1 MERNAYVNNIL
12 VNKEP
17 YEATETIRIRLS
29 QAKLLNT
36 SVYVLMKDLSDLR
49 RNYNQQLRKIIAE
62 NEDLD
67 SLLRNQ
73 MAQSGVLTADELRDF
88 KFDSLGQFRPVWKSL
103 VSELKSDLTAGTS
116 FQRMLEE
123 QVIDDLKNSV
133 ERNRNWSK
141 SKQLHSKLSK
151 IAVSLHR
158 NRTSGDENIE
168 QLRREWDAEIPILF
182 QIFEVMDFERL
193 NSIKDCLLKYQSG
206 YTDYLLNGTNEC
218 ETVMSEFLNFDPE
231 NEIQRFARDAASYNF
246 QGHLQQ
252 QNKSNTGSHTESSR
266 TPIVG
271 SPNPNTASQS
281 PRKQSISS
289 RLASS
294 STVLKH
300 DILHH
305 HSSSSTN
312 EEESHKSLKKSQKL
326 KSKVGSIFG
335 RNKLKSKKSQSQME
349 TSPERP
355 SINHSHSSSSGVP
368 SIKRKESSQ
377 SIQSR
382 TSHRNIRDSIQTRS
396 ETQPLP
402 IYNKNEPLPSPPVS
416 DTMSSQSPIASI
428 TQPPLKPLQ
437 KDKPLPKITPT
448 NSPVVTENSTLD
460 PGSLSN
466 GVQQHRPLHIQAP
479 KSNQSGTPNQ
489 FADVGQ
495 NIPSTPPQ
503 YSSIQPNIPPPSHS
517 MSASPMSKNMQPLN
531 PTTRSSMISNTSL
544 QSSRRSS
551 SENVPTMKMQ
561 PQLTGEILA
570 LKAQTTGS
578 SASKKPGQS
587 LFQHLPDEFA
597 KFGLNASIA
606 EVINASFKDGV
617 LQTSQLVGEIALN
630 YVKNTVMNTPL
641 PAGLELKITNSS
653 KFSRVI
659 LNQAFMEKVGDDIF
673 KVNPQFIDSR
683 TLGAV
688 KYSIDNPIVP
698 ITVHPVWKFE
708 PHQASV
714 VLTVKMSPL
723 VPSSIS
729 EIILDDFMIM
739 VNISGPETTSALSK
753 PQGTFSKE
761 KKRITWKFKEPLV
774 VKRSD
779 EVTKFIGRFMTDGQ
793 ASEPED
799 GVMAK
804 FVIREHSKSDDSSIN
819 VLGSATS
826 LEVQEFDVENPFG
839 GEWQSIRTNRTL
851 TSGNYTA
858 TA

>member
-1 MERNAYVNNIL
+1 MERNTYVDNIL

-17 YEATETIRIRLS
+17 YEATESIRIRLS

-36 SVYVLMKDLSDLR
+36 SVYVLMKDLSNLR
-49 RNYNQQLRKIIAE
+49 RGYNQHLRKIIAE

-67 SLLRNQ
+67 AVLKNQ
-73 MAQSGVLTADELRDF
+73 MTQSGVLTAEEMRNF
-88 KFDSLGQFRPVWKSL
+88 TFDSLGEFRPVWKSL
-103 VSELKSDLTAGTS
+103 MSELKSDLNANTS
-116 FQRMLEE
+116 FQRVLEE
-123 QVIDDLKNSV
+123 QVIEDLKNSV
-133 ERNRNWSK
+133 ERNRNWGK

-158 NRTSGDENIE
+158 NRNGEDIE
-168 QLRREWDAEIPILF
+168 HLRREWDAEIPVLF
-182 QIFEVMDFERL
+182 QIFELMDFERL

-231 NEIQRFARDAASYNF
+231 SEIQRFARDASQYNF
-246 QGHLQQ
+246 QVNVSQT
-252 QNKSNTGSHTESSR
+252 KSNTTGSSDTIR
-266 TPIVG
+266 TPQMSPPTSNSG
-271 SPNPNTASQS
+271 STHS
-281 PRKQSISS
+281 PRKQSIGS

-300 DILHH
+300 DIMHLH
-305 HSSSSTN
+305 STTSN
-312 EEESHKSLKKSQKL
+312 DEESTKSTKKSQKL

-335 RNKLKSKKSQSQME
+335 RNKLKSKKSQSQLE
-349 TSPERP
+349 NSPSRP
-355 SINHSHSSSSGVP
+355 SVGHSHSSSSDIP

-382 TSHRNIRDSIQTRS
+382 TSHKNIRDSIQNRS

-402 IYNKNEPLPSPPVS
+402 VFDKNEPLPSPPVS
-416 DTMSSQSPIASI
+416 DTASRSPAINSI
-428 TQPPLKPLQ
+428 SQPPLKPVQ
-437 KDKPLPKITPT
+437 KDKPLPNITP
-448 NSPVVTENSTLD
+448 NSSPLPSGSSTLD
-460 PGSLSN
+460 PGNSAS
-466 GVQQHRPLHIQAP
+466 GVSQHRPLHIQAP
-479 KSNQSGTPNQ
+479 KTNQTAPNQ
-489 FADVGQ
+489 FVDLQ
-495 NIPSTPPQ
+495 HNIQSPPPQ
-503 YSSIQPNIPPPSHS
+503 YSAVAKNAAPLSNNVSS
-517 MSASPMSKNMQPLN
+517 SPVSKDMPPLN
-531 PTTRSSMISNTSL
+531 PTTRSSIISGNSITS
-544 QSSRRSS
+544 STRTS
-551 SENVPTMKMQ
+551 SENQQTMRMQ

-570 LKAQTTGS
+570 LKAQSTGS
-578 SASKKPGQS
+578 SSSKKTDQS

-617 LQTSQLVGEIALN
+617 LQSSQLVGEIALN

-641 PAGLELKITNSS
+641 PAGLELKIANSS
-653 KFSRVI
+653 KFNRVI

-688 KYSIDNPIVP
+688 KYSIDGPIVP

-714 VLTVKMSPL
+714 VLTVKLSAL
-723 VPSSIS
+723 VPEDSS
-729 EIILDDFMIM
+729 EMVLDDFMIT
-739 VNISGPETTSALSK
+739 VNISGAETTSALSK
-753 PQGTFSKE
+753 PPGTFNKDR
-761 KKRITWKFKEPLV
+761 KRITWKFKEPLV
-774 VKRSD
+774 VKRND
-779 EVTKFIGRFMTDGQ
+779 VTKFIGRFMTEGQ
-793 ASEPED
+793 ASEPEN

-804 FVIREHSKSDDSSIN
+804 FVIREHGNSNSGTID

-839 GEWQSIRTNRTL
+839 GEWQPIRTNRTL